1 MKKKTAFLFPGQGSQ
16 SIGMLSGLAE
26 QCPVVG
32 ETFRTASDVLGF
44 NLWNVCQDGPV
55 ERLNQTEVTQ
65 PAMLAAGIA
74 TWRAW
79 KSLGGFNPDCFAG
92 HSLGEYSALVAAGSL
107 EFADALALVA
117 ERGRLMQ
124 FATPE
129 KTGAMAAVLGLE
141 DDILADI
148 CAAAAQGQVVSC
160 ANFNSPGQI
169 VIAGDKAAVERAC
182 QLATE
187 AGARR
192 TIPLAVSVPSHC
204 ALMQSAAEK
213 LFDVLAGLVV
223 VPGKIP
229 VIHNVDVKV
238 HNITAHDVEVSDNKV
253 HNEADGI
260 RDALVRQLSQPVRWA
275 ASIQTLIGDGITRFA
290 ECGPGKVLTG
300 LNRRISRD
308 VSSVA
313 LITRENLAET
323 LANWS

>member
-1 MKKKTAFLFPGQGSQ
+1 MKKTAFLFPGQGSQ

-26 QCPVVG
+26 QCPEVG

-124 FATPE
+124 SATPE
-129 KTGAMAAVLGLE
+129 NAGAMAAVLGLE
-141 DDILADI
+141 DDVLADI

-182 QLATE
+182 QLAGE

-204 ALMQSAAEK
+204 ALMRSAAEK
-213 LFDVLAGLVV
+213 LFEVLAGLVV
-223 VPGKIP
+223 VPGNIP

-238 HNITAHDVEVSDNKV
+238 YNIKDHDIKV
-253 HNEADGI
+253 HNGADGI
-260 RDALVRQLSQPVRWA
+260 RNALVRQLSQPVQWA
-275 ASIQTLIGDGITRFA
+275 ASIQKLIGEGITRFA
-290 ECGPGKVLTG
+290 ECGPGRVLCG

-308 VSSVA
+308 ISSVA
-313 LITRENLAET
+313 LITRDSLAET

>member
-44 NLWNVCQDGPV
+44 DLWNVCQDGPV

-79 KSLGGFNPDCFAG
+79 KSLGGFNPDYFAG

-124 FATPE
+124 SATPE
-129 KTGAMAAVLGLE
+129 NAGAMAAVLGLE

-182 QLATE
+182 QLAGE

-204 ALMQSAAEK
+204 ALMRSAAEK
-213 LFDVLAGLVV
+213 LFEVLAGLVV

-238 HNITAHDVEVSDNKV
+238 YNIKVHDIKV
-253 HNEADGI
+253 HNGADGI
-260 RDALVRQLSQPVRWA
+260 RNALVRQLSQPVQWA
-275 ASIQTLIGDGITRFA
+275 ASIQKLIGEGITRFA
-290 ECGPGKVLTG
+290 ECGPGRVLCG

-308 VSSVA
+308 ISSVA
-313 LITRENLAET
+313 LITRDNLAET

>member
-1 MKKKTAFLFPGQGSQ
+1 VKKTAFLFPGQGSQ

-26 QCPVVG
+26 QFPEVG
-32 ETFRTASDVLGF
+32 ESFAIASQVLGF
-44 NLWNVCQDGPV
+44 DLWAVCQDGPV

-79 KSLGGFNPDCFAG
+79 KSLGGFNPDYFAG

-124 FATPE
+124 SATPE
-129 KTGAMAAVLGLE
+129 NAGAMAAVLGLE
-141 DDILADI
+141 DDILSDI

-182 QLATE
+182 QLAGE

-204 ALMQSAAEK
+204 ALMRSAAEK
-213 LFDVLAGLVV
+213 LFEVLAGLVV

-238 HNITAHDVEVSDNKV
+238 YNIKVHDIKV
-253 HNEADGI
+253 HNGADGI
-260 RDALVRQLSQPVRWA
+260 RNALVRQLSQPVQWA
-275 ASIQTLIGDGITRFA
+275 ASIQKLIGEGITRFA
-290 ECGPGKVLTG
+290 ECGPGRVLCG

-308 VSSVA
+308 ISSVA
-313 LITRENLAET
+313 LITRDNLAET

>member
-26 QCPVVG
+26 QCPEVG

-124 FATPE
+124 SATPE
-129 KTGAMAAVLGLE
+129 NAGAMAAVLGLE
-141 DDILADI
+141 DDVLADI

-182 QLATE
+182 QLAGE

-204 ALMQSAAEK
+204 ALMRSAAEK
-213 LFDVLAGLVV
+213 LFEVLAGLVV
-223 VPGKIP
+223 VPGNIP

-238 HNITAHDVEVSDNKV
+238 YNIKDHDIKV
-253 HNEADGI
+253 HNGADGI
-260 RDALVRQLSQPVRWA
+260 RNALVRQLSQPVQWA
-275 ASIQTLIGDGITRFA
+275 ASIQKLIGEGITRFA
-290 ECGPGKVLTG
+290 ECGPGRVLCG

-308 VSSVA
+308 ISSVA
-313 LITRENLAET
+313 LITRDSLAET

>member
-1 MKKKTAFLFPGQGSQ
+1 MWCMKKTAFLFPGQGSQ

-32 ETFRTASDVLGF
+32 ETFRTASDVLCF
-44 NLWNVCQDGPV
+44 DLWNVCQDGPV

-79 KSLGGFNPDCFAG
+79 KSLGGFNPDYFAG

-107 EFADALALVA
+107 EFDDALALVA

-124 FATPE
+124 SATPE
-129 KTGAMAAVLGLE
+129 NTGAMAAVLGLE
-141 DDILADI
+141 DEILADI

-182 QLATE
+182 QLAGE

-223 VPGKIP
+223 VPGKVP

-238 HNITAHDVEVSDNKV
+238 HKG
-253 HNEADGI
+253 ADGI

-275 ASIQTLIGDGITRFA
+275 ASIQTLIGEGITRFA
-290 ECGPGKVLTG
+290 ECGPGRVLAG

-308 VSSVA
+308 ISSVA
-313 LITRENLAET
+313 LITRENLVET

>member
-1 MKKKTAFLFPGQGSQ
+1 MKKTAFLFPGQGSQ

-124 FATPE
+124 SATPE
-129 KTGAMAAVLGLE
+129 NAGAMAAVLGLE
-141 DDILADI
+141 DDVLADI

-182 QLATE
+182 QLAGE

-204 ALMQSAAEK
+204 ALMRSAAEK
-213 LFDVLAGLVV
+213 LFEVLAGLVV
-223 VPGKIP
+223 VPGNIP

-238 HNITAHDVEVSDNKV
+238 YNIKDHDIKV
-253 HNEADGI
+253 HNGADGI
-260 RDALVRQLSQPVRWA
+260 RNALVRQLSQPVQWA
-275 ASIQTLIGDGITRFA
+275 ASIQKLIGEGITRFA
-290 ECGPGKVLTG
+290 ECGPGRVLCG

-308 VSSVA
+308 ISSVA
-313 LITRENLAET
+313 LITRDSLAET

>member
-1 MKKKTAFLFPGQGSQ
+1 VQGNKLHKTAFLFPGQGSQ
-16 SIGMLSGLAE
+16 SIGMLSDLAG
-26 QCPVVG
+26 QCPEVG
-32 ETFRTASDVLGF
+32 ETFDTAAEVLGYD
-44 NLWNVCQDGPV
+44 LWRVCQEGPV

-79 KSLGGFNPDCFAG
+79 KSLGGFDPDFLAG

-107 EFADALALVA
+107 EFGDALVLVA

-124 FATPE
+124 SATPE
-129 KTGAMAAVLGLE
+129 NAGAMAAVLGL
-141 DDILADI
+141 DDDTLTDI
-148 CAAAAQGQVVSC
+148 CLQAEMGQVVSC

-169 VIAGDKAAVERAC
+169 VIAGDKAAVDRAC
-182 QLATE
+182 QLAAE

-204 ALMQSAAEK
+204 ALMRPAAEK
-213 LFDVLAGLVV
+213 LARILAGLVL
-223 VPGKIP
+223 VPARSP
-229 VIHNVDVKV
+229 VIHNVDVEV
-238 HNITAHDVEVSDNKV
+238 HVKTE
-253 HNEADGI
+253 EI

-275 ASIQTLIGDGITRFA
+275 PLIQALIGEGITRFA

-308 VSSVA
+308 ISSIA
-313 LITRENLAET
+313 LTTRESLAET
-323 LANWS
+323 LENWS